1 MIKYFRIPKNRILI
15 IIKNHYISTNLKL
28 NYIKNIMEPKEILEK
43 IDMSLPEE
51 EKTEEK
57 QHK

>member
-1 MIKYFRIPKNRILI
+1 
-15 IIKNHYISTNLKL
+15 
-28 NYIKNIMEPKEILEK
+28 MEPKEILEK